1 MDQVAVLGAERS
13 TVDLVASVFEGQEIE
28 TTRIADS
35 AWAATTL
42 PDISYLL
49 VILCLTEI
57 GESGLGPHSRLSALS
72 VDTPAV
78 FAVPQP
84 SLETALQA
92 VRLGAF
98 DVLILPPG
106 EETVRD
112 LIVRARMH
120 RRGVA
125 LRRLATFSQFSGWLA
140 HEVRN
145 PLTGIMSSA
154 QLSIEISSLPDPIQR
169 YLKIIIE
176 EGDRLEQ
183 FLRRVTELGR
193 PVRES
198 LVSSGLNTVV
208 ERALAHAASRLRA
221 HGIGLRRR
229 LDPQLPEVRIE
240 MTRVESAISR
250 MIASAVE
257 AMPAGGMMTVR
268 TGHQAEERMIELEVT
283 DTNLT
288 ATQER
293 QRQLFGLFMSSRPRE
308 TGLGLVSALQT
319 FAEHGG
325 DLLLRTDSGRG
336 GSILARLPLSGQ

>member
-13 TVDLVASVFEGQEIE
+13 TVDLAANAFEGQKTETSRIE
-28 TTRIADS
+28 YRAE
-35 AWAATTL
+35 ATATL
-42 PDISYLL
+42 PDRSYLL
-49 VILCLTEI
+49 VILCPSESDDI
-57 GESGLGPHSRLSALS
+57 GLEAHSRLSALF
-72 VDTPAV
+72 VDTPVVVAL
-78 FAVPQP
+78 P
-84 SLETALQA
+84 SPSSEMALRA

-98 DVLILPPG
+98 DVLMLPPR
-106 EETVRD
+106 EEAVRD
-112 LIVRARMH
+112 LIVRARTH

-140 HEVRN
+140 HEIRN
-145 PLTGIMSSA
+145 PLTGILSSA
-154 QLSIEISSLPDPIQR
+154 QLSIESSAPSDPIQR

-176 EGDRLEQ
+176 EGDRLER

-208 ERALAHAASRLRA
+208 ERALAHAAPRLKAQGIRLR
-221 HGIGLRRR
+221 RQ

-240 MTRVESAISR
+240 MTRMESAISR

-257 AMPAGGMMTVR
+257 AMSAGGMMTVR
-268 TGHQAEERMIELEVT
+268 TGRQAEGRMIELEVT

-293 QRQLFGLFMSSRPRE
+293 QRQLFGPFASSRPRE
-308 TGLGLVSALQT
+308 TGLGLAFAMQT
-319 FAEHGG
+319 FTEHGG

-336 GSILARLPLSGQ
+336 GSILARLPLNGQ